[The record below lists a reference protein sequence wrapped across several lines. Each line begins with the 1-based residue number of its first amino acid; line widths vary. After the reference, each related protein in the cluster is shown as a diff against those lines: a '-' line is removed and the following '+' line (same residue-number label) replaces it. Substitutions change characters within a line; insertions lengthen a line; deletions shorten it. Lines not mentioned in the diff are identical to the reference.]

1 MALRVS
7 YATCERICA
16 SVTGLSSP
24 PDSAGAWL
32 VTLTKRVPDPP
43 DGAPVLRLV
52 LKTELRMSWASAS
65 VYIQQRV

>member
-1 MALRVS
+1 MAAIGERARLLR
-7 YATCERICA
+7 
-16 SVTGLSSP
+16 
-24 PDSAGAWL
+24 AGAWL